1 MTKPFCNGVSY
12 QSASGIVQD
21 IDEQCFLKVKL
32 DDGSEKLLSGGEVSI
47 KVQ

>member
-1 MTKPFCNGVSY
+1 MEIRSGDLNK
-12 QSASGIVQD
+12 SGIVQD